1 MSELDRITAAI
12 DRMTERQQW
21 TLAGYIEGYTERLQ
35 EEQKKKE
42 ARRKARE
49 KRAR

>member
-1 MSELDRITAAI
+1 MGDLERISAAI
-12 DRMTERQQW
+12 DRMSQRQQW

-35 EEQKKKE
+35 EEQAKKE

-49 KRAR
+49 KKVK